1 MRGTM
6 TTTTSRERGVIADE
20 SFDRGGISSVTWYND
35 AHDFDAHKGDEKTAV
50 DADGEIETTRRL
62 CATSWDG
69 SVRVYDV
76 VVRQQSS
83 RKEEGT
89 DGGEMLRTM
98 LRETRRARTVDVGS
112 PALRARF
119 ITKDLI
125 ACGCLDGGVRS
136 VDLTSGEV
144 RVIGTHARV
153 GEDGRECGDG
163 AGVSCVEYD
172 ARGTGLLVTCG
183 WDRRIRAWDL
193 AATTAEKREVASVET
208 PGKCYA
214 SDMTRD
220 GTLFVAMSDR
230 QILAYDVADLIAGGR
245 PKVNRRSSMRYQT
258 RAIGGH
264 PNEESLVVASVEGRV
279 AVEYVDAT
287 RNEEKRYAFKCHRKT
302 EDPTK
307 GEVIY
312 PVHAVA
318 FHPLGTFATGGGD
331 GYVNTW
337 DGAAKKRL
345 FQCPRYP
352 TSISALA
359 FSPCGGLL
367 AVASSYAHEER
378 ENQGATP
385 IDRLYVRV
393 ITHDEIKPKSRA

>member
-1 MRGTM
+1 M
-6 TTTTSRERGVIADE
+6 IADE
-20 SFDRGGISSVTWYND
+20 TFDRGGISSVTWYDGD
-35 AHDFDAHKGDEKTAV
+35 ADRFETLANVVV
-50 DADGEIETTRRL
+50 DADGEVETTRRL

-69 SVRVYDV
+69 TVRVYDV
-76 VVRQQSS
+76 VVRQQRRS
-83 RKEEGT
+83 G
-89 DGGEMLRTM
+89 GGEVEEEETRGGSLRTAM
-98 LRETRRARTVDVGS
+98 RETRRARTVEIGS

-119 ITKDLI
+119 ITEDLI

-136 VDLTSGEV
+136 VDLKSGEV
-144 RVIGTHARV
+144 KVIGTHARV
-153 GEDGRECGDG
+153 GDDGRECGDG

-230 QILAYDVADLIAGGR
+230 QILAYDIADLIAGGR

-264 PNEESLVVASVEGRV
+264 PSEESLVVASVEGRV

-393 ITHDEIKPKSRA
+393 ISHDEIKPKSRA

>member
-1 MRGTM
+1 M
-6 TTTTSRERGVIADE
+6 IADE
-20 SFDRGGISSVTWYND
+20 SFDRGGISSVTWCDDYDD
-35 AHDFDAHKGDEKTAV
+35 AGFEAGGGRKTAV
-50 DADGEIETTRRL
+50 DDADVDGEIETTRRL

-76 VVRQQSS
+76 VVRQQKSS
-83 RKEEGT
+83 SEGE
-89 DGGEMLRTM
+89 DGEMLKTM

-136 VDLTSGEV
+136 VDLKSGEV

-230 QILAYDVADLIAGGR
+230 QILAYDVADLIVGGR

-337 DGAAKKRL
+337 DGTAKKRL

-393 ITHDEIKPKSRA
+393 TAHDEIKPKSRA

>member
-1 MRGTM
+1 M
-6 TTTTSRERGVIADE
+6 
-20 SFDRGGISSVTWYND
+20 
-35 AHDFDAHKGDEKTAV
+35 
-50 DADGEIETTRRL
+50 
-62 CATSWDG
+62 
-69 SVRVYDV
+69 
-76 VVRQQSS
+76 
-83 RKEEGT
+83 
-89 DGGEMLRTM
+89 RTM

-136 VDLTSGEV
+136 VDLKSGDV